1 MTDFKVSH
9 RYATS
14 LLEDSVE
21 KNKLEVI
28 TSNMILLS
36 NTLKENTKL
45 QLALESPVIKQE
57 VKSSILKEIFK
68 SVFDEDTFKFIN
80 FVIEKKR
87 ESL

>member
-28 TSNMILLS
+28 TADMILLS
-36 NTLKENTKL
+36 NTLKDNTKL
-45 QLALESPVIKQE
+45 QLALESPVRKPG
-57 VKSSILKEIFK
+57 VNSSILI
-68 SVFDEDTFKFIN
+68 
-80 FVIEKKR
+80 
-87 ESL
+87 